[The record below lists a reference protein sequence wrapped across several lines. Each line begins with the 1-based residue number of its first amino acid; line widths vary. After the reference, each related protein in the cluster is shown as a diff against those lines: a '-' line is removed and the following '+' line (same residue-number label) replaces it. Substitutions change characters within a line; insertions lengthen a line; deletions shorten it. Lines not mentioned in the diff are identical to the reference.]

1 MREYIPS
8 PSPRVAEQVELYEK
22 SGGREGTT
30 LDGLPVII
38 VSNQGRK
45 THAVRKTPLMRVV
58 DGSHY
63 ILVASLGGAPTN
75 PLWYHNI
82 KSDPNVKFRDRSKI
96 YHMRVRE
103 VTNTNERQRLWSI
116 AVKAFP
122 PYKNYQESTD
132 RMIPLLVAEP
142 TD

>member
-8 PSPRVAEQVELYEK
+8 PSSKVAEQVELYEK
-22 SGGREGTT
+22 SEGTKGPP
-30 LDGLPVII
+30 LDGHPVII
-38 VSNQGRK
+38 VINQGRK
-45 THAVRKTPLMRVV
+45 THAIRKTPLMRVV

-63 ILVASLGGAPTN
+63 ILVASLGGVPKN

-82 KSDPNVKFRDRSKI
+82 KSNPNVEIRDRSKI
-96 YHMRVRE
+96 YQMRVRE
-103 VTNTNERQRLWSI
+103 VTNSNERHRLWNI

>member
-22 SGGREGTT
+22 SGGTKGTT

-38 VSNQGRK
+38 VINQGRK
-45 THAVRKTPLMRVV
+45 THAIRKTPLMRVV

-63 ILVASLGGAPTN
+63 ILVASLGGAPKN

-82 KSDPNVKFRDRSKI
+82 KSNPNVEIRDRSKI
-96 YHMRVRE
+96 YKMRVRE
-103 VTNTNERQRLWSI
+103 VKNSNERHRLWNI

-122 PYKNYQESTD
+122 HYEKYQERTD
-132 RMIPLLVAEP
+132 RIIPLLIAEP